1 VPSLPVSWDERSFYA
16 NKLKDIIKD
25 LDEKYHEQKVLKEKL
40 NIAKTCGYLTMVVAK
55 LINDEKQIEERISK
69 LEELA
74 GIGQKGKLTK

>member
-1 VPSLPVSWDERSFYA
+1 LPVSWDERSFYA

-25 LDEKYHEQKVLKEKL
+25 LDEKYHEQKTLKEKL

-55 LINDEKQIEERISK
+55 LINDEKDVENRLSK

-74 GIGQKGKLTK
+74 GIAKKGVITK